1 MGWFKRLC
9 LFVFGLAGILALA
22 ALVLPWVG
30 PYTQQAAWL
39 LVHEYNYQVA
49 VLVVVGITALGV
61 LICFLRSIFSPRN
74 RKVVQVTKIDG
85 GEITVT
91 RTAIA
96 SQAKHIVERDGS
108 CVASATR
115 VRARRRSVRVHMKVT
130 PKHPLDVVQ
139 KGAQLHQEL
148 VDGLAAVCGDTLKSV
163 SLVFADPQDFAE
175 PEKDSFSD
183 AYGDPSYE
191 APEHHESLASPATD
205 LSSSDDTTALAGG
218 SVGAID
224 SAGSTGETDAASL
237 PSSEVPTSSTSDG
250 ITVRLH
256 SSHHA
261 DEGGEPSEPV
271 SETHPSSEVDSA
283 TNADSTPQAEPAT
296 EANLSSQVNSDET
309 EANAPELGDSTLTSP
324 DDVTE
329 PARAS
334 VAVAPTE
341 VLPTPGE
348 GADSNE
354 GAASDDA
361 NESTGKEGC

>member
-39 LVHEYNYQVA
+39 LLHEYNYQLA

-61 LICFLRSIFSPRN
+61 LVCFLRSIFSPRN
-74 RKVVQVTKIDG
+74 RKVVVVSKIDG

-96 SQAKHIVERDGS
+96 SQAKHIVERDGT

-148 VDGLAAVCGDTLKSV
+148 VDGLASVCGDTLKSV

-175 PEKDSFSD
+175 PQQESYSD
-183 AYGDPSYE
+183 AYDYASYDNAARDE
-191 APEHHESLASPATD
+191 PPASSATD
-205 LSSSDDTTALAGG
+205 LGSADATTALAGG
-218 SVGAID
+218 SAGAIG
-224 SAGSTGETDAASL
+224 SASSSVEANAASL
-237 PSSEVPTSSTSDG
+237 PSSEVPTPSASDG

-261 DEGGEPSEPV
+261 DEGSELSEPQ
-271 SETHPSSEVDSA
+271 SETQPLPEVDSA
-283 TNADSTPQAEPAT
+283 ANADSAPQAEPAA
-296 EANLSSQVNSDET
+296 EVDSLSQPNSDEAEPDVP
-309 EANAPELGDSTLTSP
+309 EAVDSTHTSP
-324 DDVTE
+324 NDVAGPVPTS
-329 PARAS
+329 AT
-334 VAVAPTE
+334 VAPTE

-354 GAASDDA
+354 A
-361 NESTGKEGC
+361 NDSTGKEGC